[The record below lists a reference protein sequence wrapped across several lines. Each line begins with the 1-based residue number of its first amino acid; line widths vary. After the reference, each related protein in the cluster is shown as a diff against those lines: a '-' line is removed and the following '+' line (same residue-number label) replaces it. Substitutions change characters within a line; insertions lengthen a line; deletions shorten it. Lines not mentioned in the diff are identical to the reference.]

1 MATKRLKDKI
11 INVRATDKS
20 KSILV
25 VMADR
30 LGVSQSDV
38 IELALSEL
46 YKMRDSISVFD
57 KK

>member
-20 KSILV
+20 KATLV
-25 VMADR
+25 V
-30 LGVSQSDV
+30 LSELFGISQADV

-46 YKMRDSISVFD
+46 YNKRDSIDVS
-57 KK
+57 KS

>member
-46 YKMRDSISVFD
+46 YKMRDNISVFD

>member
-20 KSILV
+20 KATLV
-25 VMADR
+25 VLAE
-30 LGVSQSDV
+30 LFGISQADV

-46 YKMRDSISVFD
+46 YNKRDSIDVS
-57 KK
+57 KL